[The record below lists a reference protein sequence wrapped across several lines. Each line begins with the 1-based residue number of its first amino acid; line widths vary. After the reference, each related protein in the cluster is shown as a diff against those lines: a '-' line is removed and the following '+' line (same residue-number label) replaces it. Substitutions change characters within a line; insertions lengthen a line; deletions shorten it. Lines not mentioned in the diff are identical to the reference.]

1 MRRAAL
7 SLLLLALAGCMVGP
21 DYHRPSAI
29 VPAAYKPQE
38 GWKPSEP
45 QDGMNRGMWWLVYHD
60 PLLNELESQV
70 DVSNQTLKADY
81 AAYVQ
86 AQAIVAEARAS
97 LFPVFGGTFG
107 VTRSANGPG
116 SLGVNTGRGGAGG
129 AGLSAAQ
136 QTSYFTQY
144 TLQGNASWTPDVWG
158 QIRRTIES
166 DVSGAQASAADLANA
181 RLSIQAA
188 VATAYFNLR
197 AEDSFYDL
205 FTETAKQYIQ
215 ALRITENED
224 QGGTAPGAN
233 VAAARALLQAVQAE
247 AIAVG
252 VSRAQYEDAIAVL
265 IGRPPAQ
272 LSIAHA
278 PLTSDVPVMPPS
290 LPSTLLERRPDIA
303 AAERN
308 MEQESALIGAA
319 IATFY
324 PTIPL
329 AASGG
334 YSGNPLYSLISTANQ
349 LWAVSATAS
358 QGLFE
363 GGLRRAE
370 VIAARAA
377 FEQSVANYREVVL
390 SAFQQ
395 VEDDLAALRILEQ
408 EKTTTAAAVQSADLA
423 TKLTM
428 NEFEGGTVIY
438 TAVITQQEIQL
449 NDEVTDLTVQQS
461 RLVSSVALIEALG
474 GGWSTA
480 ELPSKNDLQNGKGYI
495 PFANPL

>member
-1 MRRAAL
+1 MKAAL
-7 SLLLLALAGCMVGP
+7 LLAPLALAGCMVGP
-21 DYHRPSAI
+21 DYHRPPAI

-45 QDGMNRGMWWLVYHD
+45 QDGMNRGQWWLVYHD
-60 PLLNELESQV
+60 PLLNELEAQV

-86 AQAIVAEARAS
+86 SQAIVAEARAS
-97 LFPVFGGTFG
+97 LFPVFGGSG
-107 VTRSANGPG
+107 VVSRSANGPG
-116 SLGVNTGRGGAGG
+116 SLGVDIRRSGA
-129 AGLSAAQ
+129 ASSGLSAAQ

-158 QIRRTIES
+158 QVRRTIES
-166 DVSGAQASAADLANA
+166 DASGAQASAADLANA

-188 VATAYFNLR
+188 LATAYFNLR

-205 FTETAKQYIQ
+205 FNETAKQYDA
-215 ALRITENED
+215 ALQITENEFR
-224 QGGTAPGAN
+224 GGTTPESN
-233 VAAARALLQAVQAE
+233 VAAARALLQEVQAE

-265 IGRPPAQ
+265 IGRPPAE

-278 PLTSDVPVMPPS
+278 PLTNDVPVMPPS

-303 AAERN
+303 ASERQ

-334 YSGNPLYSLISTANQ
+334 YAGNPLYSLISTANQ
-349 LWAVSATAS
+349 FWAISATAS
-358 QGLFE
+358 QTLFS

-377 FEQSVANYREVVL
+377 FDQSIANYREVVL
-390 SAFQQ
+390 TAFQE

-408 EKTTTAAAVQSADLA
+408 EKAVTAAAVQSADLA
-423 TKLTM
+423 TKLTL
-428 NEFEGGTVIY
+428 NEFVGGTVIY

-449 NDEVTDLTVQQS
+449 SDEVTDLTVQQS
-461 RLVSSVALIEALG
+461 RLVSSVGLIQALG

-480 ELPSKNDLQNGKGYI
+480 ELPSKDDLQKGLGYI